1 MFRRT
6 ARLPQGTVRRRCGS
20 DIVMCH
26 VSIRRAYKT
35 SDAATLLPPGRGIVR
50 RVVVVCG
57 RLFMSAGV
65 CCEGE
70 TEKLPQSR
78 GRESTERSSSSSKAE
93 LALSIMLML
102 ELELELGFVEV

>member
-6 ARLPQGTVRRRCGS
+6 ARLPQDPLASHS

-57 RLFMSAGV
+57 RLFMST
-65 CCEGE
+65 GE

-102 ELELELGFVEV
+102 ELELELGFVVGVGVGVE